1 MKIPLFPFYKDFSP
15 PRSLRS
21 LLRKEIKILNRRE
34 RRERGEFSGEKPL
47 NISFFLFDSFSII
60 LSVLSELCG
69 EYILAVFS
77 SLDDL
82 FIVYGVP
89 KGHEQLR

>member
-1 MKIPLFPFYKDFSP
+1 MKPQRSQSENRTHCNSRITLRSP
-15 PRSLRS
+15 RS

-60 LSVLSELCG
+60 LCELCG

-82 FIVYGVP
+82 FMVYGNC
-89 KGHEQLR
+89 GERF